1 MPGRRIPGRR
11 SGSGGLVVKAR
22 SNPSAITPRP
32 VVKKSPPKA
41 SFR

>member
-22 SNPSAITPRP
+22 SNPATIRPRLF
-32 VVKKSPPKA
+32 VKKAPPKA